1 MFEKVNNDLVA
12 AMKSGDKFTLS
23 VLRMLKSAIIYEQTN
38 GEKHELTDDDIMSVI
53 KKQVKTRKTSMEEY
67 LSYDRKDL
75 ADNLQKLF
83 DAMNEMSG
91 EFCHKISFQLIN
103 YNAEEL
109 TKIIDEIITELKP
122 DGMKG
127 MGMVI
132 KAVSAKCGAAAD
144 MKKVS
149 SIVKEKLS

>member
-75 ADNLQKLF
+75 ADNLQKEIDLVRKYLPEELS
-83 DAMNEMSG
+83 D
-91 EFCHKISFQLIN
+91 
-103 YNAEEL
+103 EEL

>member
-12 AMKSGDKFTLS
+12 AMKSEDKFTLS

-75 ADNLQKLF
+75 ADNLQKEIDILSKYLPEELS
-83 DAMNEMSG
+83 D
-91 EFCHKISFQLIN
+91 
-103 YNAEEL
+103 EEL

>member
-75 ADNLQKLF
+75 ADNLQKEIDIL
-83 DAMNEMSG
+83 S
-91 EFCHKISFQLIN
+91 KYLP
-103 YNAEEL
+103 EEL
-109 TKIIDEIITELKP
+109 SDEELIKIIDEIIIELKP

>member
-23 VLRMLKSAIIYEQTN
+23 VLRMLKSALIYEQTN
-38 GEKHELTDDDIMSVI
+38 GEKHELSDDDVLSVI

-75 ADNLQKLF
+75 ADNLQKEIDIL
-83 DAMNEMSG
+83 S
-91 EFCHKISFQLIN
+91 KYLP
-103 YNAEEL
+103 EELSDEKL

>member
-75 ADNLQKLF
+75 ADNLQKEIDILSKYLPEELS
-83 DAMNEMSG
+83 D
-91 EFCHKISFQLIN
+91 
-103 YNAEEL
+103 EEL

-132 KAVSAKCGAAAD
+132 KAVSAKCGSAAD

>member
-23 VLRMLKSAIIYEQTN
+23 VLRMLKSALIYEQTN
-38 GEKHELTDDDIMSVI
+38 GEKHELTDDDVLAVI

-75 ADNLQKLF
+75 ADNLQKEIDILSKYLPEELS
-83 DAMNEMSG
+83 D
-91 EFCHKISFQLIN
+91 
-103 YNAEEL
+103 EEL
-109 TKIIDEIITELKP
+109 TKIIDEIIAELKP

>member
-1 MFEKVNNDLVA
+1 MTLVEQITKDLTT
-12 AMKSGDKFTLS
+12 AMKEQNKFTLS

-75 ADNLQKLF
+75 ADNLQKEIDILSKYLPEELS
-83 DAMNEMSG
+83 D
-91 EFCHKISFQLIN
+91 
-103 YNAEEL
+103 EEL

>member
-75 ADNLQKLF
+75 ADNLQKEIDILSKYLPEELS
-83 DAMNEMSG
+83 D
-91 EFCHKISFQLIN
+91 
-103 YNAEEL
+103 EEL

-122 DGMKG
+122 NGMKG

-132 KAVSAKCGAAAD
+132 KAVSVKCGAAAD

-149 SIVKEKLS
+149 SIVKQKLS

>member
-75 ADNLQKLF
+75 ADNLQKEIVILSKYLPEELS
-83 DAMNEMSG
+83 D
-91 EFCHKISFQLIN
+91 
-103 YNAEEL
+103 EEL

-149 SIVKEKLS
+149 SIVKAKLS

>member
-75 ADNLQKLF
+75 ADNLQKEIDILSKYLPEELS
-83 DAMNEMSG
+83 D
-91 EFCHKISFQLIN
+91 
-103 YNAEEL
+103 EEL

-149 SIVKEKLS
+149 LIVKEKLS

>member
-75 ADNLQKLF
+75 ADNLQKEIDILSKYLPEELS
-83 DAMNEMSG
+83 DD
-91 EFCHKISFQLIN
+91 
-103 YNAEEL
+103 EL
-109 TKIIDEIITELKP
+109 TKIIDAIITELKP

>member
-75 ADNLQKLF
+75 ADNLQKEIDIL
-83 DAMNEMSG
+83 S
-91 EFCHKISFQLIN
+91 KYLP
-103 YNAEEL
+103 EELSDEKL

>member
-75 ADNLQKLF
+75 ADNLQKEIDILSKYLPEELS
-83 DAMNEMSG
+83 D
-91 EFCHKISFQLIN
+91 
-103 YNAEEL
+103 EEL

-132 KAVSAKCGAAAD
+132 KAVSTKCGAAAD

>member
-12 AMKSGDKFTLS
+12 AMKSGDKFILS

-75 ADNLQKLF
+75 ADNLQKEIDILSKYLPEELS
-83 DAMNEMSG
+83 D
-91 EFCHKISFQLIN
+91 
-103 YNAEEL
+103 EEL

>member
-75 ADNLQKLF
+75 ADNLQKEIDIPSKYLPEELS
-83 DAMNEMSG
+83 D
-91 EFCHKISFQLIN
+91 
-103 YNAEEL
+103 EEL

>member
-1 MFEKVNNDLVA
+1 MLEKVNSDLVT
-12 AMKSGDKFTLS
+12 AMKEQDKFTLS

-75 ADNLQKLF
+75 ADNLQKEIDILSKYLPEELS
-83 DAMNEMSG
+83 D
-91 EFCHKISFQLIN
+91 
-103 YNAEEL
+103 EEL

>member
-75 ADNLQKLF
+75 ADNLQKEIDIL
-83 DAMNEMSG
+83 S
-91 EFCHKISFQLIN
+91 KYLP
-103 YNAEEL
+103 EEL

>member
-53 KKQVKTRKTSMEEY
+53 KKQVKTRKISMEEY

-75 ADNLQKLF
+75 ADNLQKEIDILSKYLPEELS
-83 DAMNEMSG
+83 D
-91 EFCHKISFQLIN
+91 
-103 YNAEEL
+103 EEL